1 VHPVDGGEIFT
12 CAGIF
17 CAREDA
23 LRVGPVVFES
33 CVGFIV
39 VLDVSGKM
47 AGEEGGHIVRSRAVL
62 DALPGCWSLIL
73 EMIKMLMS

>member
-1 VHPVDGGEIFT
+1 
-12 CAGIF
+12 
-17 CAREDA
+17 
-23 LRVGPVVFES
+23 VVFES